1 MYGCNRGFV
10 VSVAKDLGIPVKFLG
25 VGEKIDDLR
34 DFNPETFVD
43 ALLGN
48 SKDNLEALKARADKI
63 INRQTAKKAF
73 TVGASSSVSASE
85 PNTNNGR
92 DSLAKLRQS
101 FATNASKGSSKPS
114 GSVIKSKGNSK
125 NTSSNASKKKPSNS
139 GKKK

>member
-73 TVGASSSVSASE
+73 TVGASSSVSALE

>member
-1 MYGCNRGFV
+1 M

-48 SKDNLEALKARADKI
+48 TKDNLEALKARADKI
-63 INRQTAKKAF
+63 INRHTAKKAF
-73 TVGASSSVSASE
+73 TVGAVSSTSTAE
-85 PNTNNGR
+85 NTNNSGR

-101 FATNASKGSSKPS
+101 FATNAGKGSTPKSN
-114 GSVIKSKGNSK
+114 GSVSKSKSNK
-125 NTSSNASKKKPSNS
+125 KKASNA